1 MLLTSDV
8 GFKMAITLKEHQSK
22 TLDINLDD
30 IPFEG
35 QPERDKPPKLLG
47 TTWDGESL
55 TASYYVGTAWLKDG
69 EPLLVNPK
77 VGGLDLPRMFGRALG
92 VASKRESDYF
102 SKCYGI
108 ESDQKAI
115 DGGMLAKD
123 FLLLLVMH
131 FISLMKNLT
140 KSGLR
145 SGYITAEENI
155 QSKIKGR
162 VLVPR
167 NIVRNDLNMR
177 SDRIYCSYQE
187 YTKDIPENRLLKKAL
202 LLSESILNRMSSF
215 TQLNVDM
222 AKLKTF
228 FSEVSDTVDEHTV
241 RGTKSS
247 KLFKGYNEALK
258 VARII
263 LREEANN
270 TGDSGTI
277 ISPFWIDMSGLF
289 ELYVYSLLDEAYSG
303 EILFQVS
310 GSHKTRCDY
319 VHKGLNLV
327 MDAKYKFRY
336 SPNIEGNP
344 YGLMDDIREISG
356 YARDKRI
363 LAHMNSTV
371 PLESFVPECLIIY
384 PKDDGAGSLADIT
397 DKWQK
402 VNSFVNFYTVG
413 VKLPAR

>member
-1 MLLTSDV
+1 
-8 GFKMAITLKEHQSK
+8 MAITLKEHQSK
-22 TLDINLDD
+22 TLDINLDG

-35 QPERDKPPKLLG
+35 QPERNKPPKFLG
-47 TTWDGESL
+47 TIWDGESL
-55 TASYYVGTAWLKDG
+55 TASYYVGTAWLND
-69 EPLLVNPK
+69 EESLLVNPK
-77 VGGLDLPRMFGRALG
+77 IDGLDLPRMFGRALS
-92 VASKRESDYF
+92 VTSKKESDYF

-115 DGGMLAKD
+115 DGGKLAKD

-140 KSGLR
+140 KAGLR
-145 SGYITAEENI
+145 SGYITVEENM

-162 VLVPR
+162 VLVQR

-177 SDRIYCSYQE
+177 SDRVYCSYQE

-202 LLSESILNRMSSF
+202 LLAESILNRMSSF
-215 TQLNVDM
+215 TQLNGDM

-263 LREEANN
+263 IREEANN
-270 TGDSGTI
+270 IGDSGTVI
-277 ISPFWIDMSGLF
+277 PPFWIDMSGLF
-289 ELYVYSLLDEAYSG
+289 ELYVYSLLDEAYPG

-319 VHKGLNLV
+319 VHKELKLV
-327 MDAKYKFRY
+327 MDAKYKFKY
-336 SPNIEGNP
+336 SPNVEGNP

-356 YARDKRI
+356 YARDERI
-363 LAHMNSTV
+363 LVHMNRTV

-384 PKDDGAGSLADIT
+384 PDDGSAESLVDIT
-397 DKWQK
+397 ANWKK
-402 VNSFVNFYTVG
+402 VNNFVNFYCVG
-413 VKLPAR
+413 VKLPAS